1 MNPIQLFALASR
13 QAEWLSVRQEVVAGN
28 IANASTP
35 KYLAKDITPFSAVL
49 DNTAMVQHMAVTQPG
64 HMASNDI
71 SADNIDIY
79 QMQTQTLLAGI
90 ADPDLKNKDLLEK
103 FGAVLPGDIIRKLF
117 LAGEIADLTAQITEL
132 NGYTTQEK
140 ADKAVKN

>member
-1 MNPIQLFALASR
+1 MNPIQLFELASR
-13 QAEWLSVRQEVVAGN
+13 QAEWLSVRQQVVAGN

-71 SADNIDIY
+71 SADNIDIEESE
-79 QMQTQTLLAGI
+79 LNDEIGI
-90 ADPDLKNKDLLEK
+90 QESGNSVAISEELSKT
-103 FGAVLPGDIIRKLF
+103 
-117 LAGEIADLTAQITEL
+117 GEIKRQHEL
-132 NGYTTQEK
+132 NTSLMSSFHRMMLMT
-140 ADKAVKN
+140 VKR